1 MQSAAAHAGAALT
14 HTREMLRSGL
24 YPMPPTQSPSLRLR
38 IWYTRFGTKPAGTS
52 DMLARSSLRCAT
64 LAPSS
69 TSTLCLRSLAS
80 FTKTFIDI
88 EGAHNMRLL
97 NNAA

>member
-1 MQSAAAHAGAALT
+1 
-14 HTREMLRSGL
+14 ML
-24 YPMPPTQSPSLRLR
+24 PTQSASLRLR
-38 IWYTRFGTKPAGTS
+38 AWYTRFGTKPAGTS

-80 FTKTFIDI
+80 FTKTFMDSK
-88 EGAHNMRLL
+88 GAQNLRLL
-97 NNAA
+97 NNAAWSASRLRYDAAALASHDGMRFAI